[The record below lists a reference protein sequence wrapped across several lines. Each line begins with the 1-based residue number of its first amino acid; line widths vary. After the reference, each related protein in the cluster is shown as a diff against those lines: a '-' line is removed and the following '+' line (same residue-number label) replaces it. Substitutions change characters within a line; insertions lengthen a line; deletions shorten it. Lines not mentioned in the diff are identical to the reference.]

1 MEPVDPKSLPL
12 PSNSAEDTPLHF
24 KSVIFEKGAKR
35 DVLQMSGDAVTPLWL
50 KPKMYQKLKS
60 PIEIELETINM
71 DKLKVE
77 LQKFS
82 SLEKHKDN
90 EPLQQEVGKLQAEA
104 FMGTGL
110 TPSEAEV
117 AAHKLQNLLNAVK
130 SKR

>member
-1 MEPVDPKSLPL
+1 
-12 PSNSAEDTPLHF
+12 
-24 KSVIFEKGAKR
+24 
-35 DVLQMSGDAVTPLWL
+35 
-50 KPKMYQKLKS
+50 
-60 PIEIELETINM
+60 M

-82 SLEKHKDN
+82 SFDKHKDN
-90 EPLQQEVGKLQAEA
+90 APLQQEVEKLSAEA